1 MKKFPTRNEI
11 RDMKFSSLACRIHD
25 WIDSMTRSVI
35 NKTQKTECA
44 GMITLL
50 EAKLEGEP
58 ENVARARVVE
68 KLRRDLESL
77 LTYAEAT
84 RRKSA
89 PGARKVGIDV

>member
-1 MKKFPTRNEI
+1 
-11 RDMKFSSLACRIHD
+11 
-25 WIDSMTRSVI
+25 MTRSVI

-50 EAKLEGEP
+50 EAKLQDEP
-58 ENVARARVVE
+58 ENKERARVVE

-89 PGARKVGIDV
+89 PAGRGVAVEARKDAGGSLRPSARA